1 MSAGV
6 IFVMP
11 SIVMELG
18 GTFLPKQR
26 SARMQILRPA
36 SMPSTSAVGSA
47 SA

>member
-6 IFVMP
+6 MCVMP
-11 SIVMELG
+11 SVVIEEG
-18 GTFLPKQR
+18 DTFLPKQR